1 MNREDKDSI
10 QDDYIDKLLQKIYG
24 YTDEQILK
32 DFEEAENDD
41 GSYPDFPVYPDEF
54 DRIWEDIQ
62 AERAERMG
70 SKPEEEEAATVVEL
84 PHKVRKIRWKRVAIT
99 GIAACLVA
107 LSVCFVA
114 VGKKSYFY
122 RERGGYDNIILN
134 NDTSIIVAD
143 DQAKAYSAI
152 EKNLEI
158 KPLKLGYMPDKLI
171 FEKLEIS
178 NGKAIMHYRYEDSL
192 VYFVQSKDI
201 TEASNNYKSDGV
213 EISKVKNKWISKELV
228 IKKEQLKEGTAA
240 YETVFQYNSMYC
252 WLFGAIEE
260 DEFEKIVERIT
271 Y

>member
-122 RERGGYDNIILN
+122 RERDSYNSVVFN
-134 NDTSIIVAD
+134 NDTSIIID
-143 DQAKAYSAI
+143 SDQEKVYSII
-152 EKNLEI
+152 EENLGVE
-158 KPLKLGYMPDKLI
+158 PLKLGYIP
-171 FEKLEIS
+171 EKLVFEDLEVS
-178 NGKAIMHYRYEDSL
+178 NGKAVIRFTYEDTE

-201 TEASNNYKSDGV
+201 TEASNNYRSDGK
-213 EISKVKNKWISKELV
+213 ELSKVKNKWLGKELT
-228 IKKEQLKEGTAA
+228 INKEKLKKGTSA
-240 YETVFQYNSMYC
+240 YETTFQYNGIYC
-252 WLFGAIEE
+252 WLFGAIEPS
-260 DEFEKIVERIT
+260 EFEKMVERIT